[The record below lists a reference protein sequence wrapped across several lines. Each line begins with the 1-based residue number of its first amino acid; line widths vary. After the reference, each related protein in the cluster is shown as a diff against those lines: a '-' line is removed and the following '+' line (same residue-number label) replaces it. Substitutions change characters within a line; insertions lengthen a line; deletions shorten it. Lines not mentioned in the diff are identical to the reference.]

1 MVTHL
6 ESRER
11 HYLWKNFI
19 LPFFRRLCAPPSGV
33 GVIFLSV
40 SFSLSGEPPREIG
53 EALLPPRNLSLTDSA
68 FGELAVIGS
77 GLVAAFASDGLLLFD
92 VLSHFKIECS

>member
-1 MVTHL
+1 MLTDL
-6 ESRER
+6 ENRER

-19 LPFFRRLCAPPSGV
+19 LPFFRTLCTPPSGV
-33 GVIFLSV
+33 GVILLSV
-40 SFSLSGEPPREIG
+40 SFSLSGEPLREIG

-77 GLVAAFASDGLLLFD
+77 GLGAAFASDGLLFFG